1 MRNPRSDAER
11 LARTR
16 VLIASL
22 AIYLLCMGFMALG
35 DAFYSGTPHLT
46 WSRLATIP
54 FFILLVRRFTT
65 LVRVRP
71 PSILLEARQL
81 LALNKPRAAREKFA
95 EAAAALEGSRDCQR
109 IDRSR
114 RLLQDGLA
122 VPVLAETQ
130 IEQGRCSLLLGELE
144 RAVTELERAQAELP
158 ARSDVA
164 MDLAEALSRSGQN
177 ERAAE
182 VLRAAL
188 PFMDELDLQTLRDQ
202 PSLDRL
208 VGDAPRPLRSRLAGR
223 ILLERLVLGALCAG
237 AIAHGA
243 HLYLRLY

>member
-1 MRNPRSDAER
+1 MSAPRSDAER

-16 VLIASL
+16 VLIGAIV
-22 AIYLLCMGFMALG
+22 IYLLCMGFMAIG
-35 DAFYSGTPHLT
+35 DVLYGATPHLT

-71 PSILLEARQL
+71 PAILVEARQL
-81 LALNKPRAAREKFA
+81 LALNKPRAARDKYA
-95 EAAAALEGSRDCQR
+95 EAAIELERSRDRAR

-122 VPVLAETQ
+122 VPVLVEIQ

-144 RAVTELERAQAELP
+144 RAIAELERANAELP
-158 ARSDVA
+158 ARADVA
-164 MDLAEALSRSGQN
+164 IDLAEALSRSGQDA
-177 ERAAE
+177 RAGE

-188 PFMDELDLQTLRDQ
+188 PHMDELDLQTLRDQ
-202 PSLDRL
+202 PSLVRL
-208 VGDAPRPLRSRLAGR
+208 LGDAPYPARSRLAGK
-223 ILLERLVLGALCAG
+223 ILLERALLGVLLAGAL
-237 AIAHGA
+237 AHAA
-243 HLYLRLY
+243 HLYLRVF